1 MHKPAGLTTLHDSAT
16 LLRPRPSA
24 SVPLPL
30 YRVPAGYPS
39 AAQDYMEQELDIT
52 NYMIGPRRASVF
64 LFRIGGHSMIEAGIM
79 DGDIIIVDR
88 ALEVQDGHIVV
99 ASVMGEYTCK
109 YYRKVNGQV
118 LLAPANPEFKPLL
131 VTEEME
137 FTIFGRYDGL
147 IRKTHPRS
155 TKALRLPAT
164 E

>member
-1 MHKPAGLTTLHDSAT
+1 MLKPNSLATLHDSAT
-16 LLRPRPSA
+16 LMRPRPSA

-52 NYMIGPRRASVF
+52 SYMIGPRRASVF
-64 LFRIGGHSMIEAGIM
+64 LFRIGGHSMVEAGIM

-88 ALEVQDGHIVV
+88 SLEVQDGHIVV

-109 YYRKVNGQV
+109 YYRKVNGKV
-118 LLAPANPEFKPLL
+118 LLVPANPEFKPLL

-137 FTIFGRYDGL
+137 FSIFGRYDGL

-155 TKALRLPAT
+155 TKTLRLPT
-164 E
+164 LE

>member
-1 MHKPAGLTTLHDSAT
+1 MRNPAGLAMLHDSAT
-16 LLRPRPSA
+16 LLRPGPSA

-52 NYMIGPRRASVF
+52 SYMIGPRRASVF

-118 LLAPANPEFKPLL
+118 LLVPANPEFKPLL